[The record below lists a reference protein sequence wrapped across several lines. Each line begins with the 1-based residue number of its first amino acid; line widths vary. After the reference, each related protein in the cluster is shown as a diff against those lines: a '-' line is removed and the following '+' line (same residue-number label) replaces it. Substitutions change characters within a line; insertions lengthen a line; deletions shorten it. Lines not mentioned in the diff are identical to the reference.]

1 MLVKSTVE
9 NILFV
14 SLIFVY
20 LVFSFNSYLMYFLG
34 EFYLWQVFAVINVLI
49 ICFLYASC
57 RLHFNYLGLLLVLYI
72 IISFFVTFFYS
83 SFDRSTDVIRSFQ
96 FLSSALILF
105 SSVVIIDRSNKH
117 ALSFIRFTD
126 KLLVLLISAAL
137 YQIVMR
143 QVLPGFSFSDFQS
156 FRSFGWITQATSIYR
171 EPRGLVQVATVI
183 FFCAL
188 NFKLPINRGFWL
200 ISSFFL
206 ILFSF
211 SLGGYFTLLVVIFVY
226 SLAGNNK
233 VIKILFFLLVLVS
246 LTSIPE
252 VNARIMELFSLV
264 SNGALMNMVDHAYK
278 LNHVDYYSQYSQEFS
293 DIYGFS
299 GNSSVVSIF
308 SEISYF
314 LHVTK
319 INFLTG
325 FGLGTSE
332 RYTSLNLFVDIY
344 SRIGLLGLCFLIV
357 YFFRMFKTHRMQIIL
372 FLIFWGAI
380 DGALSKPQ
388 VWFPLALIYASYSYS
403 EKKECHS
410 SRGGLRGL

>member
-9 NILFV
+9 NILFL

-34 EFYLWQVFAVINVLI
+34 EFYLWQVFAVINMLI
-49 ICFLYASC
+49 ICFFYVSC
-57 RLHFNYLGLLLVLYI
+57 RLYFNYLGLLLVLYI
-72 IISFFVTFFYS
+72 ITSFFVTFFYS

-126 KLLVLLISAAL
+126 KLLIVLIVVAL

-143 QVLPGFSFSDFQS
+143 QVLPDFSFSDFQS

-226 SLAGNNK
+226 SLGGNNK
-233 VIKILFFLLVLVS
+233 VTKILFFLLVLVS
-246 LTSIPE
+246 LISIPE
-252 VNARIMELFSLV
+252 VNARVMELFSLV
-264 SNGALMNMVDHAYK
+264 SEGALMNMVENAYK
-278 LNHVDYYSQYSQEFS
+278 LNHIDYYSQYSQEFS

-308 SEISYF
+308 SEISYL

-357 YFFRMFKTHRMQIIL
+357 CFFRMFKTHRMQIIL
-372 FLIFWGAI
+372 FLIFWGSI

-403 EKKECHS
+403 EKKRVS
-410 SRGGLRGL
+410 FV